1 MAKTVI
7 RLNED
12 ELKGMIKNILKENI
26 ENGNLDEGF
35 WDRVKGFFGGAQGSK
50 DAQGVKNTAN
60 KVGNAMSNV
69 AQKVGNAA
77 NKAVQGVK
85 NAGNAVKQ
93 NVQNRMQDA
102 RNYSAAA
109 DIENAL
115 GVLNKYAKLFGSK
128 NSTANGYNMAKKGLE
143 NLVTALRNSEVN
155 YTR

>member
-12 ELKGMIKNILKENI
+12 ELKERVKQALREKI
-26 ENGNLDEGF
+26 ENGELDEGF
-35 WDRVKGFFGGAQGSK
+35 WDSVKGFFGGAQGSK

-60 KVGNAMSNV
+60 KVGNAMSNA

>member
-35 WDRVKGFFGGAQGSK
+35 WDSVKGFFGGAQGSK

-60 KVGNAMSNV
+60 KVGNAMSNA

-77 NKAVQGVK
+77 EDVVKDIDKA
-85 NAGNAVKQ
+85 
-93 NVQNRMQDA
+93 
-102 RNYSAAA
+102 
-109 DIENAL
+109 
-115 GVLNKYAKLFGSK
+115 AKDLTK
-128 NSTANGYNMAKKGLE
+128 
-143 NLVTALRNSEVN
+143 
-155 YTR
+155 